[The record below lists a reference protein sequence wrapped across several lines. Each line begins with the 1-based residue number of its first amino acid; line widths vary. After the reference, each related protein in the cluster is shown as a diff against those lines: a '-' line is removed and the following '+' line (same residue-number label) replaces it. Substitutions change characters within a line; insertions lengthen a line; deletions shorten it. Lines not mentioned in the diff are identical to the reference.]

1 MKKGPVIKSMQVI
14 PVAGYD
20 SFLLNLSGGHYPV
33 FARNLVILQD
43 SNGQTGLGEVP
54 GSQAIFRV
62 LERSRELVVG
72 RCLGEMQDAL
82 DGMRRAFAA
91 EDSAGRGLQTY
102 DQRTMIHALTA
113 IESAFLDLTG
123 KFFGLPVA
131 RLLGEGQQRDRVP
144 YLGYLFF
151 VGDHRQTGLDYHA
164 PPSPAAGWDHVR
176 HMQALD
182 PPSIVDQARAVVEE
196 FGVTDLKL
204 KGGVLH
210 GPAEVECILALHEAF
225 PGARLTLDPNGC
237 WPLDDAVAW
246 LSPLKG
252 ILTYAEDPCGAESG
266 FSGREIMAEFRQR
279 SGLPTATNMIATDFR
294 QLGHAIKLQAVD
306 IPLADCHFWTMQGA
320 IRVAMLCRDWN
331 LTWGSHS
338 NNHFDVSLAMMTQV
352 GAAAPGE
359 ITALDTHWIWQDG
372 QRLTQE
378 PMRIQNGGIE
388 VTEAPGLGVEIDLQQ
403 VEAAH
408 RLYQKTGITRR
419 DDAIAMQ
426 YLIPDWCFDNKRP
439 CMVR

>member
-1 MKKGPVIKSMQVI
+1 MKNGPVIKSMQVI

-20 SFLLNLSGGHYPV
+20 SFLLNLSGGHFPV

-54 GSQAIFRV
+54 GSQAIFRI
-62 LERSRELVVG
+62 LERSQKLVIG
-72 RCLGEMQDAL
+72 RSLGEIHDVL
-82 DGMRRAFAA
+82 DSMRRAFAS
-91 EDSAGRGLQTY
+91 EDAAGRGLQTY

-113 IESAFLDLTG
+113 VESAFLDLTG

-131 RLLGEGQQRDRVP
+131 RLLGEGQQRVRVP

-151 VGDHRQTGLDYHA
+151 VGDHRQTELNYRI
-164 PPSPAAGWDHVR
+164 PQSPTDGWDSVR

-182 PPSIVDQARAVVEE
+182 PPSIVRQARAVVEE
-196 FGVTDLKL
+196 FGMADLKL
-204 KGGVLH
+204 KGGVLQ
-210 GPAEVECILALHEAF
+210 GPAEIECVLALHEAF

-237 WPLDDAVAW
+237 WSLNDAVAW

-252 ILTYAEDPCGAESG
+252 VLTYAEDPCGAENG

-320 IRVAMLCRDWN
+320 VRVAMLCRDWK

-359 ITALDTHWIWQDG
+359 ITALDTHWIWQAG
-372 QRLTQE
+372 QRLTRE
-378 PMRIQNGGIE
+378 PMCIRKGYIE
-388 VTEAPGLGVEIDLQQ
+388 VPDSPGLGVEIDLKQ

-408 RLYQKTGITRR
+408 RLFKKSGITQR

-426 YLIPDWCFDNKRP
+426 YLIPGWRFDNKRP
-439 CMVR
+439 CLVR